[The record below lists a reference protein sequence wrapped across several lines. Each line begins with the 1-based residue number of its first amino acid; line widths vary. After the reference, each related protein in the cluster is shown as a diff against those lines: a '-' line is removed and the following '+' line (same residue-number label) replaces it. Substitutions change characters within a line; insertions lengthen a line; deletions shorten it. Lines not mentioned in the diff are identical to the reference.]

1 MQHWTAADMPDQTG
15 RTAVV
20 TGASSGL
27 GLAVTKALSA
37 RGAQVTMAVRNPAK
51 AERIRAQLPDVNL
64 VIREPDLSDLDSVRA
79 FAAELTARGDQI
91 DVLVNNAGIGNQP
104 QSHSPQ
110 GHELHFATNHL
121 GHFLLTALLLENL
134 AKGNDPRV
142 VTVASLMYRYGRLDF
157 DNLPI
162 TRGYT
167 TARAYS
173 QSKLANVLFALELD
187 RRLRAAK
194 SPIRSMLTHP
204 GIARTPMLGS
214 APSPLISRLS
224 STLAGIVSRPVEQ
237 GALPIIFA
245 AAAPNAPAAVML
257 TPGGILRPHRL
268 TPEQLR
274 PHATNPTTAATLWTV
289 SETLTNTPFPTD
301 HNPTT

>member
-1 MQHWTAADMPDQTG
+1 M
-15 RTAVV
+15 
-20 TGASSGL
+20 
-27 GLAVTKALSA
+27 
-37 RGAQVTMAVRNPAK
+37 
-51 AERIRAQLPDVNL
+51 
-64 VIREPDLSDLDSVRA
+64 
-79 FAAELTARGDQI
+79 
-91 DVLVNNAGIGNQP
+91 
-104 QSHSPQ
+104 
-110 GHELHFATNHL
+110 
-121 GHFLLTALLLENL
+121 
-134 AKGNDPRV
+134 
-142 VTVASLMYRYGRLDF
+142 TVASLMYRYGRLNF

-167 TARAYS
+167 TGRAYS

-224 STLAGIVSRPVEQ
+224 SALAGIVSRPVEQ

-245 AAAPNAPAAVML
+245 ATAPHAPAAVML
-257 TPGGILRPHRL
+257 SPCGILRPHRL
-268 TPEQLR
+268 APEQLR

-289 SETLTNTPFPTD
+289 SETLTNTPFPAL